1 MTPDDPDG
9 PDEPRIAPIADDV
22 DGILQLNIFLTLAKH
37 PALYDRFTRFGGFLL
52 YKGLL
57 PARERE
63 LVILR
68 TGWRSGSVYE
78 FGQHS
83 SMGQEAGLSADEVH
97 SLAREGMEGWSKP
110 DRNLV
115 AFVDELCATNNVT
128 DATWAGLAERWS
140 EAELLEL
147 LVLAGFYRLV
157 SGLLNGAGV
166 QLEPGTA
173 GWPGP

>member
-1 MTPDDPDG
+1 MPDG
-9 PDEPRIAPIADDV
+9 NNQPRIDPLSDDV
-22 DGILQLNIFLTLAKH
+22 EGILPLNIFLTLAKH
-37 PALYDRFTRFGGFLL
+37 RDLCDRFSRFGGFLL

-78 FGQHS
+78 FGQHAP
-83 SMGQEAGLSADEVH
+83 MGQEAGLSGDEVD
-97 SLAREGMEGWSKP
+97 SLAREGSEGWSDP
-110 DRNLV
+110 DRNLI

-128 DATWAGLAERWS
+128 EETWSSLAGRWS

-157 SGLLNGAGV
+157 SGLLNGARV
-166 QLEPGTA
+166 QLEPGTS
-173 GWPGP
+173 GWPGS